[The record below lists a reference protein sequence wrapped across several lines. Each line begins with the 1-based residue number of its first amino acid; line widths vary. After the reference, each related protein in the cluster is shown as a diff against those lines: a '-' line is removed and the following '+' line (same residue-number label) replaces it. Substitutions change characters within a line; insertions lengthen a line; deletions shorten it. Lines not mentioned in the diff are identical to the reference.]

1 MRKQLGDA
9 ACWGLPAGEGRSFL
23 EDPAEEE
30 LGEENSDLELI
41 LCEENSDLELVLCV
55 AWKEPRFGFGFH
67 SCDILFSGF
76 FLRVTVLSLP

>member
-41 LCEENSDLELVLCV
+41 LCEENSDLDSPVRGVEG
-55 AWKEPRFGFGFH
+55 APFWFW
-67 SCDILFSGF
+67 FSQ
-76 FLRVTVLSLP
+76 L

>member
-1 MRKQLGDA
+1 MREQLGDA

-23 EDPAEEE
+23 EDPAEDE
-30 LGEENSDLELI
+30 LG
-41 LCEENSDLELVLCV
+41 EENSDLELVLCV

-67 SCDILFSGF
+67 SCDILFSRF